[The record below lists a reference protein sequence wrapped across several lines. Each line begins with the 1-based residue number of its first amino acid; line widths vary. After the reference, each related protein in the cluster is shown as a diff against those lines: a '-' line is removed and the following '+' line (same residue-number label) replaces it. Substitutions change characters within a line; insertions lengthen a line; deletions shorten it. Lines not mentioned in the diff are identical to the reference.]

1 MPKVSADPEQ
11 VFKARKVRK
20 VGKFLGPRFACYL
33 PLLGETVFRSS
44 CKKSFRIENKKNLER
59 QKVKVERDQGCQM
72 VYFQTENSN
81 LGKFYRGLQG
91 KR

>member
-1 MPKVSADPEQ
+1 MPKVSAEPEQ

-44 CKKSFRIENKKNLER
+44 CKKSFRIENKKKSGTAKSKGRTGSGLPDGIFSNR
-59 QKVKVERDQGCQM
+59 K
-72 VYFQTENSN
+72 FQF
-81 LGKFYRGLQG
+81 G
-91 KR
+91 